1 MVGTHPAATG
11 WVPEVGG
18 SEPPTEGI
26 HKDGDGPDQ
35 ASDRVQHL
43 AHLPGRSP
51 ILANLDVTALGLGHG
66 PHLLPGSSPPRP
78 RTASDPGGGAGEG
91 PPSLWHGPRG
101 RRHDPDAAAGVIGVG
116 ADGVG
121 REAEAVGDVRD
132 GEAVDGRERW
142 RRSRRTQLMVLMIK
156 ELTQQAQ
163 ATTASKRSTRGV
175 AQAMAIVKA
184 PPSPSPRPTALTT
197 TSSSTTTPPS
207 APRTWCPG
215 PGRRSSPFPPRPCR
229 RPSPPSAPSPHP
241 WAFFTAWRSCPPPP
255 GENDER
261 GRPDRRHRGRR
272 RPEGHPSGRARA
284 PRRWN
289 PARPQDR
296 PQLGAARLG
305 AAPVRRPMTG
315 GAHDLRHGLAASTP
329 VGLLAVAS

>member
-1 MVGTHPAATG
+1 MA
-11 WVPEVGG
+11 W
-18 SEPPTEGI
+18 
-26 HKDGDGPDQ
+26 
-35 ASDRVQHL
+35 
-43 AHLPGRSP
+43 
-51 ILANLDVTALGLGHG
+51 
-66 PHLLPGSSPPRP
+66 
-78 RTASDPGGGAGEG
+78 
-91 PPSLWHGPRG
+91 
-101 RRHDPDAAAGVIGVG
+101 AAG
-116 ADGVG
+116 AST
-121 REAEAVGDVRD
+121 
-132 GEAVDGRERW
+132 
-142 RRSRRTQLMVLMIK
+142 RSRRSGGGHRRGRGWCREGGRGGGRRPRRRGSGRSRAVEAVATDPAMVLIK
-156 ELTQQAQ
+156 ESTQQAQ

-272 RPEGHPSGRARA
+272 RPGGHPSGRARA

-329 VGLLAVAS
+329 VGLPAVAS

>member
-1 MVGTHPAATG
+1 MA
-11 WVPEVGG
+11 W
-18 SEPPTEGI
+18 
-26 HKDGDGPDQ
+26 
-35 ASDRVQHL
+35 
-43 AHLPGRSP
+43 
-51 ILANLDVTALGLGHG
+51 
-66 PHLLPGSSPPRP
+66 
-78 RTASDPGGGAGEG
+78 
-91 PPSLWHGPRG
+91 
-101 RRHDPDAAAGVIGVG
+101 AAG
-116 ADGVG
+116 AST
-121 REAEAVGDVRD
+121 
-132 GEAVDGRERW
+132 
-142 RRSRRTQLMVLMIK
+142 RSRRSGGGHRRGRGWCREGGRGGGRRPRRRGSGRSRAVEAVATDPAMVLMIK

-163 ATTASKRSTRGV
+163 ATTASRMLTRGV

-207 APRTWCPG
+207 APRTWCPW

-272 RPEGHPSGRARA
+272 RPGGHPSGRARA